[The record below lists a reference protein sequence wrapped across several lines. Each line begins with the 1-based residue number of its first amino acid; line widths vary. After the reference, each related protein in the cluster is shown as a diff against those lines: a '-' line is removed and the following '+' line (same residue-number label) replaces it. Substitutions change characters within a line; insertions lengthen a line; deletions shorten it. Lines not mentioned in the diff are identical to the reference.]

1 MIKLTQITDPDE
13 IIALSDYYTLVLESE
28 IPDPS
33 QPEMPAF
40 DLGMLQ
46 NSDGEIVNLASV
58 RLSEVDDGVPEDQV
72 ASSLA
77 RHLIGSVVVAEP
89 PVLVFLRELLDRH
102 EQEGE
107 VFFVPLSKL
116 AAVLFPELAECS
128 LSTLKDYFALET
140 PEAGSPLL
148 QNTLLTDAVFR
159 QCRQSISGEEPEAGL
174 SSEEEKLAKKH
185 TSVPSRSHSRGK
197 KRVSDKDLNRW
208 ADRIWTIS
216 PWALLAAVALVIFL
230 LIVLLPKDRDDVV
243 DREKAPI
250 NYLVLSWDQIG
261 KYGTKP
267 RDEEAPIEFRVP
279 YGVYNVLNNNSIPV
293 ELTIVNED
301 VPAASAKELSA
312 SGMEEDGE
320 DDVPRNSTVII
331 RPSMSREIIID
342 VGQYLTL
349 SEDANKLILFYVSEV
364 PEEIESDTTGQIS
377 ETQAVVYAYVKG
389 TEVRFRSAP
398 SLEGHI
404 IDTLNNGQQVQV
416 LGITGEWTH
425 VSVQDHKGYIFSEF
439 LTPQDQYSPGG

>member
-1 MIKLTQITDPDE
+1 MITLTQITDSDE

-28 IPDPS
+28 IPDPD
-33 QPEMPAF
+33 QPEIPSF

-46 NSDGEIVNLASV
+46 ISAGDIINLASV
-58 RLSEVDDGVPEDQV
+58 RISDAEDSIPEEQI

-77 RHLIGSVVVAEP
+77 RLLIDSTVVAEP
-89 PVLVFLRELLDRH
+89 PVLIFLRELLDRY

-116 AAVLFPELAECS
+116 AAVLFPELPECS
-128 LSTLKDYFALET
+128 LSTLKDYFALEIR
-140 PEAGSPLL
+140 EADSPLL
-148 QNTLLTDAVFR
+148 QKALLTDKVFR
-159 QCRQSISGEEPEAGL
+159 RCRQSLSGEEPASDL
-174 SSEEEKLAKKH
+174 SSEDEKTTKKRA
-185 TSVPSRSHSRGK
+185 SVSSRNRSNGK
-197 KRVSDKDLNRW
+197 KRVSDKDLNQW

-216 PWALLAAVALVIFL
+216 PWTLLAAVALVVLL
-230 LIVLLPKDRDDVV
+230 LILLLPKDRNDVV

-250 NYLVLSWDQIG
+250 NYLVLSWDQTG
-261 KYGTKP
+261 KYGTQVVG
-267 RDEEAPIEFRVP
+267 DEPIEFRIP

-301 VPAASAKELSA
+301 VPAVSAKELSA
-312 SGMEEDGE
+312 SGTEEYSEED
-320 DDVPRNSTVII
+320 VPQNSTVII
-331 RPSMSREIIID
+331 RPNMSREIIID

-349 SEDANKLILFYVSEV
+349 SENANELILFYVSEV

-439 LTPQDQYSPGG
+439 LTPQDQYSPGS